1 MKKFTKSIIFS
12 TTLVMA
18 ATSQAQQME
27 EHEHKGSD
35 KPEIQTGM
43 PMRGQ
48 DMHMMNAKIKSMK
61 EEVNAI
67 KEEKQNQVD
76 MAERH
81 LKMMEVMM
89 SKMDGSHSPE
99 SQKHSN

>member
-1 MKKFTKSIIFS
+1 MMGMMHIMHEK
-12 TTLVMA
+12 
-18 ATSQAQQME
+18 ME
-27 EHEHKGSD
+27 G
-35 KPEIQTGM
+35 Q
-43 PMRGQ
+43 PM
-48 DMHMMNAKIKSMK
+48 
-61 EEVNAI
+61 
-67 KEEKQNQVD
+67 QNQVD